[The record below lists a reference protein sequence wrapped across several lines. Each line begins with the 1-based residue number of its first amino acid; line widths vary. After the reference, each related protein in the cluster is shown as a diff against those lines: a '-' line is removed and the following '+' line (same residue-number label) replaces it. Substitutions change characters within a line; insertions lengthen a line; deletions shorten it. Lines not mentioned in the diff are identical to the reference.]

1 MPHAAATAA
10 ALGLLLAASATAGD
24 LEDRYRAGLLGRG
37 LFAVAE
43 GDALRTFDDRAA
55 TPTARQAAAVRLAA
69 ALAEHSRFADGDE
82 RAALLERAAETL
94 AAAAAAFPELPAV
107 RTDLARGLVAAADAK
122 RRARDA
128 LPDLRPAPAAL
139 TAAENALGV
148 ADARLDRVHAELD
161 RRRRDLARGRS
172 RDTEPLTAEELGDLA
187 ERAAIALA
195 EVRALRAE
203 LADRDGERR
212 RLAGDAAEFAAPVRR
227 AGLLSRRAVTLCDSR
242 RLSGDSRGAAE
253 ALAAAP
259 QPRTD
264 VVTAADLRLRAVR
277 GAADAA
283 DRVIALRRA
292 AGGEA
297 AVLGPE
303 TEFAAARILAALAR
317 EARTAGRADL
327 ADQLVARLS
336 RDADRAA
343 AALGGPWAAR
353 AGRVAALAAR
363 HAGLSPE
370 LASRL
375 EDAEELAAAGSPRS
389 AAAFAAAADA
399 ALAAESADAAVVLPL
414 ATRAA
419 AAATTA
425 ADRTA
430 AAAALAAALKRFPA
444 ADGSAAAHFALCS
457 LLGQAYAA
465 DPTAETQRALADALV
480 DHRLRF
486 PDSPTA
492 AAATWRL
499 ARHEEVR
506 DQRSAALRL
515 FRALLDDP
523 ARGPAA
529 AAALARCHAGIL
541 AYLAERERLAGTAGD
556 GTTALARRLQLA
568 DRRAAARAEL
578 GPLAEAPDRP
588 DAAPADRTAGA
599 ELRLRTARLLTDD
612 GAADPAEIAAADG
625 LLVRL
630 RNAAAAHGSGRNAA
644 FWAAVGREAAWR
656 ETVTAAAAGRFADAA
671 ALAADLP
678 DDPAGL
684 AAVSDGWDRFAPASS
699 SFSPVGPAGRAFAAA
714 RVELADRLLKLPLP
728 AARRR
733 AERVRRAGALLAA
746 GEPSDAAAD
755 LLDLLADGHDPAAAA
770 LAARAVAASRSP
782 ELAAAAADAWR
793 RAEANEREGSAG
805 WLAARA
811 RRVAGLHAAGKT
823 DEAARLLSLTRV
835 LHPEL
840 KAADPA
846 VRRRFAALDRAVTGP
861 RQ

>member
-10 ALGLLLAASATAGD
+10 ALGLMLAASAFGG
-24 LEDRYRAGLLGRG
+24 EIEERYHAGLLNRG

-43 GDALRTFDDRAA
+43 GDALRTFSDAAA
-55 TPTARQAAAVRLAA
+55 TPTARQAAAVRLAG
-69 ALAEHSRFADGDE
+69 ALAEHSRFVDGDE
-82 RAALLERAAETL
+82 RAALLERAADTL
-94 AAAAAAFPELPAV
+94 AAAATAFPELPAV
-107 RTDLARGLVAAADAK
+107 RTDLSRGLVAAADAK

-139 TAAENALGV
+139 ADAENALGV
-148 ADARLDRVHAELD
+148 ADARLDRVHAALD

-172 RDTEPLTAEELGDLA
+172 RDSEPLTAEELGDLA
-187 ERAAIALA
+187 ERAAIGLA
-195 EVRALRAE
+195 EVRVLRAE

-212 RLAGDAAEFAAPVRR
+212 RLAGDAGEFAAPVRR

-242 RLSGDSRGAAE
+242 RLSGDSRWAAE

-264 VVTAADLRLRAVR
+264 AVTAADLRLRAIS

-370 LASRL
+370 LASQL
-375 EDAEELAAAGSPRS
+375 ERAEELAAAGAPGA

-399 ALAAESADAAVVLPL
+399 ALAAESADAGIVLPL

-430 AAAALAAALKRFPA
+430 AARSLAAALARFPA
-444 ADGSAAAHFALCS
+444 ADGAAAAHFALCS

-465 DPTAETQRALADALV
+465 APTADTQRALADALV
-480 DHRLRF
+480 AHRLRF
-486 PDSPTA
+486 PDSPTV

-499 ARHEEVR
+499 ARHEEGR
-506 DQRSAALRL
+506 DQRSAALPL
-515 FRALLDDP
+515 FRVLLGDP

-541 AYLAERERLAGTAGD
+541 DYLAERERLADRSGD
-556 GTTALARRLQLA
+556 ATTALARHLQLA
-568 DRRAAARAEL
+568 DRQAAARAEL
-578 GPLAEAPDRP
+578 RPLAEAPDRP

-599 ELRLRTARLLTDD
+599 ELRLRTARLLTD
-612 GAADPAEIAAADG
+612 GGPAGPADVAAADG
-625 LLVRL
+625 LLGRL
-630 RNAAAAHGSGRNAA
+630 REAAAANGARAEHGVLEGRGAGGGVA
-644 FWAAVGREAAWR
+644 GGGDGRR
-656 ETVTAAAAGRFADAA
+656 GR
-671 ALAADLP
+671 
-678 DDPAGL
+678 
-684 AAVSDGWDRFAPASS
+684 
-699 SFSPVGPAGRAFAAA
+699 PVRGRRGPRRTPAGRPGGAGGGVR
-714 RVELADRLLKLPLP
+714 RVGPVRPRRPLLLPP
-728 AARRR
+728 SARRGGCSRRPGWNWRTGCSNCPCRPTGGGPNGCAGPRPCWRPASR
-733 AERVRRAGALLAA
+733 ATRRRTSWTSWRTATTRPRRRWRRGPWRRAGRRNWPPPRPTPGA
-746 GEPSDAAAD
+746 GPRRSKPRGRRAGWRPA
-755 LLDLLADGHDPAAAA
+755 PAASPACTRP
-770 LAARAVAASRSP
+770 ARPTRRPGCCPSP
-782 ELAAAAADAWR
+782 
-793 RAEANEREGSAG
+793 GCCTPS
-805 WLAARA
+805 
-811 RRVAGLHAAGKT
+811 
-823 DEAARLLSLTRV
+823 
-835 LHPEL
+835 
-840 KAADPA
+840 
-846 VRRRFAALDRAVTGP
+846 
-861 RQ
+861 